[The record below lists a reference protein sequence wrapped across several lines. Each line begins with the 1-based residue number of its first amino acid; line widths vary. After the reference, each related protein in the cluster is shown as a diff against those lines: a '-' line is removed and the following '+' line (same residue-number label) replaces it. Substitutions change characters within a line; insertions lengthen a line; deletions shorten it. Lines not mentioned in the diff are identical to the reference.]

1 MATENIHT
9 TERMLQSSAALVT
22 TPSSLARAGLKMLQ
36 E

>member
-22 TPSSLARAGLKMLQ
+22 TPSSLARAGLKML
-36 E
+36 